1 MYFSSNIKLLRRR
14 RGRTQDE
21 VAIALKM
28 KRPTLSGYENQVAQ
42 PGVDVLVAFADYFGI
57 SIDTLIRVDL
67 STLSDSMVAQIERGI
82 DVYSR
87 GGKLRVLATTVNNE
101 NRENIELVPE
111 KAKAGYT
118 RGFADPEFVAG
129 LPVFNLPFLPENRK
143 FRTFQINGD
152 SMLPIPSGAWVTGEY
167 LVDWTTLKSGQ
178 ACIVITENE
187 GLVFKCIENRLK
199 EDGNFI
205 MHSLNPEYKP
215 YPMQVNEI
223 KEIWKFVHFIS
234 HKMPEP
240 LSVQDELLHRVMD
253 IQQSVSQIKG
263 QINDKN

>member
-21 VAIALKM
+21 VALALNM

-42 PGVDVLVAFADYFGI
+42 PGVDILIAFADYYGI
-57 SIDTLIRVDL
+57 SIDTLLRVDL
-67 STLSDSMVAQIERGI
+67 NSLSDSMVAQIERGI

-87 GGKLRVLATTVNNE
+87 GGKLRVLATTVNSQ

-111 KAKAGYT
+111 RAKAGYT
-118 RGFADPEFVAG
+118 RGFADPEFVAA

-143 FRTFQINGD
+143 FRTFQITGD

-167 LVDWTTLKSGQ
+167 IVDWTHIKSGQ
-178 ACIVITENE
+178 ACIIITENE
-187 GLVFKCIENRLK
+187 GLVFKCIENRLND
-199 EDGNFI
+199 EGRFI
-205 MHSLNPEYKP
+205 LHSLNPEFPP
-215 YPMQVNEI
+215 YNMLVNDI

-234 HKMPEP
+234 TKLPEP
-240 LSVQDELLHRVMD
+240 LDVQNELLNRVME
-253 IQQSVSQIKG
+253 IQENINQIK
-263 QINDKN
+263 NKLDK

>member
-1 MYFSSNIKLLRRR
+1 MYFSTNIKLLRRR

-21 VAIALKM
+21 VAYALNM

-42 PGVDVLVAFADYFGI
+42 PSVDVLIAFADYYGV

-67 STLSDSMVAQIERGI
+67 STLTENMVSQIERGI

-87 GGKLRVLATTVNNE
+87 GGKLRILATTVNNQ
-101 NRENIELVPE
+101 NRENIELVHE

-118 RGFADPEFVAG
+118 RGFADPEFVAA

-167 LVDWTTLKSGQ
+167 LVDWTTIRSGQ
-178 ACIVITENE
+178 ASIIITENE
-187 GLVFKCIENRLK
+187 GLVFKIIENKLDESGK
-199 EDGNFI
+199 FI
-205 MHSLNPEYKP
+205 LHSLNPDFAP
-215 YPMQVNEI
+215 YEMHVSDI
-223 KEIWKFVHFIS
+223 REIWKFVHFIS
-234 HKMPEP
+234 HQMPAP
-240 LSVQDELLHRVMD
+240 LSVQDELLQRVKL
-253 IQQSVSQIKG
+253 IQNNIDGIKSQITGK
-263 QINDKN
+263 